1 MICLTRACPH
11 SCKRTNGAHPSRR
24 RSAKRRNKGE
34 RGRNRVTARLY
45 PGSEEHTQMS
55 TVVHARELGVIE
67 NVAQARVVVSVRL
80 YQHGRLLSVRM
91 RTYPLTTPIYDLC
104 QML

>member
-1 MICLTRACPH
+1 
-11 SCKRTNGAHPSRR
+11 
-24 RSAKRRNKGE
+24 
-34 RGRNRVTARLY
+34 
-45 PGSEEHTQMS
+45 MS

-104 QML
+104 QMLQDEYGADMVHWQPLLNIE